1 MLLAG
6 SLWHKDSWLHARKGS
21 IRGGFHARKGP
32 IIGANEN
39 AGTLR
44 LPASSSSYWG
54 HFLPFPG
61 CLWIKVASRK
71 NPLGATILNT
81 RLFPCKRG
89 ITSHLNLVLYGIREL
104 AYQPNTVTSLEC
116 SLHHSARQG
125 VSRLTPDIPVVCPSQ
140 DSADQLCSDLIQ
152 FLIVQNTLQ
161 QIQASSNKNIMSL
174 SCCTV

>member
-1 MLLAG
+1 MLEHADSQPAQAPTGDISYL
-6 SLWHKDSWLHARKGS
+6 SLGVYGLRWLPEKIRWLYS
-21 IRGGFHARKGP
+21 ILDCFPVKEA
-32 IIGANEN
+32 
-39 AGTLR
+39 LR
-44 LPASSSSYWG
+44 PT
-54 HFLPFPG
+54 
-61 CLWIKVASRK
+61 WI
-71 NPLGATILNT
+71 
-81 RLFPCKRG
+81 
-89 ITSHLNLVLYGIREL
+89 NLVLYGIREL

-174 SCCTV
+174 SCCTVELLSAVLSIVTVYSAFWVVTSEAERPDRAGDLYDL